1 MYSETSSVRKAKRS
15 GELVELTQE
24 FEMSRKRR
32 KQTPEVRTNQVGY
45 LLTDNNES
53 ICVAGYTSLDKNP
66 EIMTACR
73 TIAELIGSITIHLMA
88 NTKQG
93 DVRIVNELSRAI
105 DINPISTMTR
115 SQWME
120 AIVMNLL
127 LYGEGNSI
135 VWPHTWDGLI
145 RSLEPIAASRVSL
158 LPDSSNPYRYY
169 KIMIDGRAHDPEN
182 MIHFT
187 YNPDK
192 FYLWKGRGLTV
203 SLRDVAM
210 NLKQASATERGFM
223 ESKWKPSLIVKVD
236 AMTKEFAG
244 IEGRKKLREEYLET
258 GEVGAPWI
266 IPAQQF
272 DIKEVRPLSLSDL
285 AISDM
290 VQLDKRTVASIVGVP
305 PFVLGVGEYNAK
317 AWNSFIQNKI
327 RPICI
332 AIAQELTKKLILSPN
347 MYLKFNTLSLMDWD
361 LLSISTVF
369 GGLSDRGFVNG
380 NEVRD
385 RLGMSPVDG
394 LDEYRV
400 LENYIPVEMSGQQS
414 KLIQED

>member
-1 MYSETSSVRKAKRS
+1 
-15 GELVELTQE
+15 
-24 FEMSRKRR
+24 MSRKKRST
-32 KQTPEVRTNQVGY
+32 KSVNVANVRDTNTIGY
-45 LLTDNNES
+45 LLADNNDA

-135 VWPHTWDGLI
+135 VWPHTWDGRI
-145 RSLEPIAASRVSL
+145 RSLEPISASRVSL
-158 LPDSSNPYRYY
+158 LPDSGNPYRYY
-169 KIMIDGRAHDPEN
+169 KIMIDGKSHDPEN
-182 MIHFT
+182 MLHFT

-192 FYLWKGRGLTV
+192 YYLWKGRGLTV
-203 SLRDVAM
+203 SLREVAT

-305 PFVLGVGEYNAK
+305 PFVLGVGDYNQK

-327 RPICI
+327 RPICV
-332 AIAQELTKKLILSPN
+332 AIAQELTQKLILSPT

-361 LLSISTVF
+361 LMSISTVF

-400 LENYIPVEMSGQQS
+400 LENYIGIDYTDKQK
-414 KLIQED
+414 KLIQEDE